1 MLADSLS
8 SRILAYRNPSINFK
22 PVMFANQYLKKN
34 KVPVLISTKPDSGLG
49 ISVVIPCFRE
59 PDVLQT
65 LNSLFQCKP
74 PACNAEVILL
84 VNHPEDAPKAVKEQ
98 NIKTIK
104 EVQEWILSHKKAG
117 LTFLAAG
124 PVELRKK
131 WAGAGLARKSGM
143 DEAVRRFNKINNPG
157 GIIVSLDADTLIEEN
172 YLIEI
177 EKYFKSNPDY
187 VGATIHFSHQTEGL
201 GKKHLQG
208 ILLYEKYMRF
218 YKAALGFT
226 GYPHPM
232 FTVGS
237 AFAVTAEAYVKRGGM
252 NRRKAGEDFYFLQNL
267 VQVGAVGE
275 ISSTAVHPSAR
286 LSNRVPFG
294 TGPVLKKWMSG
305 EEDLTKTYNFQA
317 FADLKSFFDTKDE
330 LFKIPKNEYRKY
342 LKQIPEPVREFLIED
357 NFWVEINDLN
367 INCARLATFQKRF
380 FQKFN
385 PFKIL
390 KFLNFSH
397 DLFYSKADLDKQS
410 YLLDQFHLQAH
421 RFQPVSDDPDIGS

>member
-1 MLADSLS
+1 
-8 SRILAYRNPSINFK
+8 
-22 PVMFANQYLKKN
+22 
-34 KVPVLISTKPDSGLG
+34 
-49 ISVVIPCFRE
+49 
-59 PDVLQT
+59 
-65 LNSLFQCKP
+65 
-74 PACNAEVILL
+74 
-84 VNHPEDAPKAVKEQ
+84 
-98 NIKTIK
+98 
-104 EVQEWILSHKKAG
+104 
-117 LTFLAAG
+117 
-124 PVELRKK
+124 
-131 WAGAGLARKSGM
+131 
-143 DEAVRRFNKINNPG
+143 
-157 GIIVSLDADTLIEEN
+157 
-172 YLIEI
+172 
-177 EKYFKSNPDY
+177 
-187 VGATIHFSHQTEGL
+187 
-201 GKKHLQG
+201 
-208 ILLYEKYMRF
+208 
-218 YKAALGFT
+218 
-226 GYPHPM
+226 HPM

-267 VQVGAVGE
+267 VHVGAVGE

-286 LSNRVPFG
+286 LSDRVPFG

-330 LFKIPKNEYRKY
+330 LFKIPENEYRKY

-357 NFWVEINDLN
+357 NFWIEINDLN

-385 PFKIL
+385 AFKIL

-410 YLLDQFHLQAH
+410 YLLDRFHLQVH